1 MAALESQRILIVNDD
16 GITAP
21 GIRLLAKLMQE
32 QAADVWIVAPTE
44 ERSGASS
51 SVSMHM
57 PIRVHKHGEREFAIS
72 GTPTD
77 AVIMAFSQLMPE
89 LPSLVLSGINRGANL
104 GDDIHY
110 SGTIAAAGEATQ
122 CGVSAIALSQVFIP
136 GQQVPWETAERY
148 TIPVIEQLLALGMPA
163 GTFLNVN
170 FPPVAPEAVVGIR
183 AAHQAARP
191 PRMFRAE
198 ARVDCRDIPYFWPR
212 LCPEPGGDLP
222 GTDLAAISEGAIA
235 VSPIKLNRTD
245 NDHIARIQEITFSL

>member
-1 MAALESQRILIVNDD
+1 MSALEGHRILIVNDD

-21 GIRLLAKLMQE
+21 GIRLLAKLMRE
-32 QAADVWIVAPTE
+32 RADDVWVVAPAE

-57 PIRVHKHGEREFAIS
+57 PIRVHDQGEREFAIS

-89 LPSLVLSGINRGANL
+89 PPTLVLSGINRGANL

-110 SGTIAAAGEATQ
+110 SGTIAAAAEATQ
-122 CGVSAIALSQVFIP
+122 CGVPAIALSQVFTS
-136 GQQVPWETAERY
+136 GQPVPWGTAERY
-148 TIPVIEQLLALGMPA
+148 AVPVIEQLLALGVPA

-170 FPPVAPEAVVGIR
+170 FPSVAPEAVVGIR

-198 ARVDCRDIPYFWPR
+198 ARIDCREVPYYWPR

-222 GTDLAAISEGAIA
+222 GTDLAAIAEGAIA
-235 VSPIKLNRTD
+235 ICPIKLNRTD
-245 NDHIARIQEITFSL
+245 SDYIMRVSENPFLL